1 MTLDLVVRAAGGG
14 GGSGAFNGVK
24 SGLREQKMAAAKARV
39 CQCLGGKRKLEMWVL
54 W

>member
-14 GGSGAFNGVK
+14 GSGALDGVK

-39 CQCLGGKRKLEMWVL
+39 CQGLGGKRKLEMWV